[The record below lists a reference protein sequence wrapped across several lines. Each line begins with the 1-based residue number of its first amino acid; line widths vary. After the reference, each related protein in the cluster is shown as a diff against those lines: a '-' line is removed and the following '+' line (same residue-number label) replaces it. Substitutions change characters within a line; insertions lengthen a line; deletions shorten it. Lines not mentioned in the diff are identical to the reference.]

1 MSLPVVLAALESRM
15 ARVGAKLSVATR
27 DHGTQRQVAADLV
40 GLRGEIGTFLDR
52 HGIDI
57 TDEVWANLIT
67 TMERIDGTI
76 AHLRRSGTRF
86 A

>member
-1 MSLPVVLAALESRM
+1 MSLPITLAALENRVVS
-15 ARVGAKLSVATR
+15 VGASLCAADDPR
-27 DHGTQRQVAADLV
+27 EVAADLV

-57 TDEVWANLIT
+57 TDEVWANLISA
-67 TMERIDGTI
+67 MERIDGTI
-76 AHLRRSGTRF
+76 AYMRRAGIRF